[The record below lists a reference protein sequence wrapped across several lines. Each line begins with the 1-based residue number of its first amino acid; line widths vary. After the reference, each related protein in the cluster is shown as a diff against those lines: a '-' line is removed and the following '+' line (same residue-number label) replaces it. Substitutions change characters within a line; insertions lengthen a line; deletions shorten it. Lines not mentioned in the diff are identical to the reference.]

1 MSFNT
6 FGKIFRFTTWGES
19 HGPAIGCVVDGCPP
33 NINLGEKDIQK
44 ELNKRKPGQS
54 KFTTQRKESDK
65 IEILSGVFKGKTTGT
80 PISMII
86 YNKDMRSRDYETI
99 KDKFRPGHADYT
111 YFKKYGIRD
120 YRGGG
125 RQSARE
131 TASRV
136 AAGAIAK
143 VVLQKKLGK
152 KFKVTGAVTQ
162 LGILGCDTKNWNDKE
177 ISRNPFFCPDK
188 SVIKLWE
195 KYLLSIRKSGSSC
208 GAVIEIRASGIP
220 IGLGAPIYSK
230 LDSDIASA
238 LMSINAVK
246 GVNIGSGMN
255 SALLTGTENSDEIR
269 MKGKKVLFKSN
280 NAGGIL
286 GGISSG
292 QDIIASFAVKPT
304 SSILQTRKTINTK
317 GRNSEISV
325 RGRHDP
331 CVGIRAVPIGEAMVN
346 CVLLD
351 HYLMHKA
358 QCGKN

>member
-6 FGKIFRFTTWGES
+6 FGKLFRFTTWGES

-33 NINLGEKDIQK
+33 NVGITEKEIQL

-54 KFTTQRKESDK
+54 KFTTQRKEDDK
-65 IEILSGVFKGKTTGT
+65 VIILSGVFEGRTTGT

-86 YNKDMRSRDYETI
+86 YNKDVRSRDYETI
-99 KDKFRPGHADYT
+99 KNKFRPGHADYT

-120 YRGGG
+120 YKGGG

-143 VVLQKKLGK
+143 KVLETKIGK
-152 KFKVTGAVTQ
+152 KYKVIGGVTQ
-162 LGILGCDTKNWNDKE
+162 LGILGCDTNKWSDKFIRKN
-177 ISRNPFFCPDK
+177 PLFCPDK
-188 SVIKLWE
+188 SVVKIWE
-195 KYLLSIRKSGSSC
+195 KYLQSIRKAGSSC
-208 GAVIEIRASGIP
+208 GAIIEIRAKGIP

-230 LDSDIASA
+230 LDMDLASA
-238 LMSINAVK
+238 MMSINAVK

-255 SALLTGTENSDEIR
+255 SAKLTGEQNADEISQ
-269 MKGKKVLFKSN
+269 KGNKTNFKSN

-286 GGISSG
+286 GGISTG
-292 QDIIASFAVKPT
+292 QDIIVSFAVKPT
-304 SSILQTRKTINTK
+304 SSILTKRKTINKFGKNT
-317 GRNSEISV
+317 SISV
-325 RGRHDP
+325 KGRHDP
-331 CVGIRAVPIGEAMVN
+331 CVGIRAVPIGESMTH

-351 HYLMHKA
+351 HYLMNNA
-358 QCGKN
+358 QCNS

>member
-6 FGKIFRFTTWGES
+6 FGKMFRFTTWGES

-33 NINLGEKDIQK
+33 NIALSQKDIQIDM
-44 ELNKRKPGQS
+44 NRRRPGKS
-54 KFTTQRKESDK
+54 KFTSQRKESDK
-65 IEILSGVFKGKTTGT
+65 VEILSGVFQGKTTGT

-86 YNKDMRSRDYETI
+86 YNKDARSRDYETI

-143 VVLQKKLGK
+143 KVLQKNLGK
-152 KFKVTGAVTQ
+152 KFKVIGAVTQ
-162 LGILGCDTKNWNDKE
+162 LGLLGCNVKNWKDKE
-177 ISRNPFFCPDK
+177 IQKNPFFCPDK

-195 KYLLSIRKSGSSC
+195 KYLLGVRKSGSSC
-208 GAVIEIRASGIP
+208 GAIIEIRASGIP

-230 LDSDIASA
+230 LDADIAAA

-246 GVNIGSGMN
+246 GVNIGSGMY
-255 SALLTGTENSDEIR
+255 SALLSGLENSDEIR
-269 MKGKKVLFKSN
+269 QKGKKILFKSN
-280 NAGGIL
+280 HAGGIL

-304 SSILQTRKTINTK
+304 SSILLSRKTINKK
-317 GRNSEISV
+317 GKNTEISV
-325 RGRHDP
+325 KGRHDP
-331 CVGIRAVPIGEAMVN
+331 CVGIRAVPIGEAMMN

-351 HYLMHKA
+351 HYLMNKA
-358 QCGKN
+358 QCK